1 MSLQLAERTADA
13 IRERHPEA
21 QDIPVDLPAMARA
34 LGVDRIT
41 YMPLVEDGRLETD
54 ATRTEILVSTS
65 ANGYRQ
71 RFTIA
76 HEVAHL
82 LLTRP
87 GQAAVER
94 RLSTDDD
101 VERFCD
107 QFAAALLLP
116 REWVAS
122 RFGHA
127 PRTLATVRQLS
138 AISETSLAASV
149 VRLQQTA
156 NWSSMLMQWRRD
168 AGAWRFRWGAG
179 VPSALYGRIR
189 ATDATRRMFDEIGR
203 TPNQDVRVNLP
214 LQVRGEHGYWRAI
227 VSCRGGSA
235 LALVEYA

>member
-13 IRERHPEA
+13 IRERYPEA
-21 QDIPVDLPAMARA
+21 QGMPVDLPALARA

-41 YMPLVEDGRLETD
+41 YMPLLEDGRLETD
-54 ATRTEILVSTS
+54 ATRTEILVTTS
-65 ANGYRQ
+65 ANGSRQ

-76 HEVAHL
+76 HEIAHL
-82 LLTRP
+82 LLTQP

-94 RLSTDDD
+94 RLSTANG

-107 QFAAALLLP
+107 EFAAALLLP
-116 REWVAS
+116 RDWVAS
-122 RFGHA
+122 RYRLA

-138 AISETSLAASV
+138 TATETSLAASV
-149 VRLQQTA
+149 VRLQQIA

-179 VPSALYGRIR
+179 VPSALHGRIR
-189 ATDATRRMFDEIGR
+189 ATDATRQLFDEIGR
-203 TPNQDVRVNLP
+203 TPSRDVRIDLP
-214 LQVRGEHGYWRAI
+214 LQVRDDHSCWRAI